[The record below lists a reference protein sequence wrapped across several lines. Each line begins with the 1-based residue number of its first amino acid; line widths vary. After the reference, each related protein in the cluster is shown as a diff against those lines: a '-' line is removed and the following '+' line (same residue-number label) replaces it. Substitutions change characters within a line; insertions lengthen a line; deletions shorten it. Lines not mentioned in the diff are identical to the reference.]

1 MTTDEM
7 RAAKRRLEKD
17 INDLLDRFQQEV
29 GGGVW
34 VAGIDMEHMEQIG
47 QPAPIVAAVEVDVR
61 LR

>member
-17 INDLLDRFQQEV
+17 INDLLDCFQQEV
-29 GGGVW
+29 GAGVW
-34 VAGIDMEHMEQIG
+34 VAGINLELMDRIG
-47 QPAPIVAAVEVDVR
+47 PPSPIVAAVEVDVR